1 MPTEKPIGERL
12 LTVLFFTLILSVMNV
27 MMFNIALP
35 EIKAEFDVPSSVV
48 GWVLSGYIVVYAVG
62 SVTYG
67 KLADL
72 FPLRRL
78 LFFGLLVV
86 ALGSLFGL
94 FAQSFWMVMV
104 GRILQSVGASVIPA
118 VAMLVPVR
126 YFPVERRGRALGM
139 ISTGLATGTALGPIV
154 AGFVVETI
162 GWRMLFLL
170 PLLLLLTLPFYYRW
184 LGAGERGQGKFDILG
199 GSLLALTVVLLLL
212 AVTRSAGWLA
222 LFGGVVGFILLWHT
236 RRARE
241 PFLTPTLFANA
252 RYRTMVLL
260 SFVTT
265 STTFVVPF
273 LMPLLLS
280 DVHSMTPAQI
290 GLILFPGALLA
301 ALLGRTVGR
310 WTDEFGSRMI
320 YLIATA
326 SLAVVFI
333 AMAIWLA
340 IGAWVILP
348 LLLIAGVAHVGLQI
362 SLSKKVSATLPSE
375 TAGLGMGMFMMLNF
389 ISGATATTLVSKSL
403 DMAGSGEA
411 AHYSAIL
418 WAVAA
423 ILLAVLLAYRLS
435 AAKSDS

>member
-1 MPTEKPIGERL
+1 
-12 LTVLFFTLILSVMNV
+12 
-27 MMFNIALP
+27 
-35 EIKAEFDVPSSVV
+35 
-48 GWVLSGYIVVYAVG
+48 
-62 SVTYG
+62 
-67 KLADL
+67 
-72 FPLRRL
+72 
-78 LFFGLLVV
+78 
-86 ALGSLFGL
+86 
-94 FAQSFWMVMV
+94 
-104 GRILQSVGASVIPA
+104 
-118 VAMLVPVR
+118 
-126 YFPVERRGRALGM
+126 
-139 ISTGLATGTALGPIV
+139 
-154 AGFVVETI
+154 
-162 GWRMLFLL
+162 
-170 PLLLLLTLPFYYRW
+170 LTLPFYYRW